1 MVKKFQRLKRRISQF
16 RKAVRLPQDMRELRI
31 MSRHPYAVP
40 FITFGVLIILTVSI
54 YGVARQTNHIPP
66 VQDAKI
72 VIVSHDGE
80 QQIVPSREK
89 TVGAL
94 LKKLHIQINEGDVV
108 EPSTSTAIN
117 QDEFRINIYRAV
129 PVEIVDGSQKT
140 YTFSAATT
148 PRAIAEQAGKTLY
161 PQDYISTVPSDN
173 FLKAGAIGEQVVID
187 PATPVNV
194 NLYGTPLVIR
204 THATTVAGLIK
215 QENIHL
221 ASSDQILPSPTTPI
235 TANAQIFIV
244 RHGTQIES
252 DTVPLS
258 MPIQTIDDATL
269 AYGTNAVRQQGSAG
283 QEVITYQDTLSNG
296 QVVGRTVIQ
305 TVVTQPPV
313 TEIVVIGT
321 SLSGIKGDMA
331 LAGIAPSDYQYADYI
346 ITNESGWCPTKA
358 QGEYGACPPY
368 AGSVPAYGG
377 YGLCQSTPGDKMAS
391 AGSDWATNPITQLKW
406 CSGYAES
413 KYGSWYNA
421 YIHWV
426 NYHNW

>member
-1 MVKKFQRLKRRISQF
+1 MREKFQTLNRSFAQK
-16 RKAVRLPQDMRELRI
+16 RKAVRLPKNMRELKV

-40 FITFGVLIILTVSI
+40 FLTFGVLIFLSLLI

-80 QQIVPSREK
+80 QQIVPSRER

-94 LKKLHIQINEGDVV
+94 IRKLHIQINEGDVV
-108 EPSTSTAIN
+108 EPAEATAIN

-129 PVEIVDGSQKT
+129 PVEIVDGSKDT

-148 PRAIAEQAGKTLY
+148 PRAIAEQSGKTLY
-161 PQDYISTVPSDN
+161 PQDYISTEPSDN
-173 FLKAGAIGEQVVID
+173 FLKSGSIGEQVVID
-187 PATPVNV
+187 RATPVSV

-204 THATTVAGLIK
+204 THAGTVAGLIK

-221 ASSDQILPSPTTPI
+221 ASSDQILPSPDSPI

-252 DTVPLS
+252 ETVPIN
-258 MPIQTIDDATL
+258 MPIQTIDDDTL

-283 QEVITYQDTLSNG
+283 QEVITYQESLSNG
-296 QVVGRTVIQ
+296 EVVGKSVIQ
-305 TVVTQPPV
+305 TVVSQPPV

-331 LAGIAPSDYQYADYI
+331 LAGISPSDYQYADYI
-346 ITNESGWCPTKA
+346 ISNESGWCPTKA
-358 QGEYGACPPY
+358 QGEYGGCPPY
-368 AGSVPAYGG
+368 AGSVPDYGG

-391 AGSDWATNPITQLKW
+391 AGSDWATNPITQLRW

-421 YIHWV
+421 YIHWE